1 MNRVLKK
8 AKSKEVTYFST
19 FDADDPL
26 LCIPETSAETEKRI
40 FTWNLLCRIFTKNKL
55 MFNALVLYD
64 CLSVFVHS
72 FKYNYL
78 APEGEADDEY
88 REWLDVRMSSSE
100 SFQQLRDRMDQM
112 ISNINL
118 RGAHTLTM
126 TNFRSAILK
135 AVKTNSYW
143 MPIEAQAEM
152 NRWTI
157 TEILNRFTEYGKKE
171 VISQRK
177 MCLSPEDE
185 AAALKKKKQ
194 SDHHRNQ
201 VLNNKAA
208 KAIKATERA
217 AIASAKAATAATLAA
232 SAQGAPKAT
241 VKTRECFNHKKWGL
255 CPRGND
261 CNFKHDPQDG
271 PRDAT
276 SVPDGYKCRFCDKNH

>member
-1 MNRVLKK
+1 
-8 AKSKEVTYFST
+8 
-19 FDADDPL
+19 
-26 LCIPETSAETEKRI
+26 
-40 FTWNLLCRIFTKNKL
+40 

-100 SFQQLRDRMDQM
+100 SFQHLRDRMDLM

-177 MCLSPEDE
+177 MCLSLLLPM
-185 AAALKKKKQ
+185 
-194 SDHHRNQ
+194 
-201 VLNNKAA
+201 
-208 KAIKATERA
+208 
-217 AIASAKAATAATLAA
+217 
-232 SAQGAPKAT
+232 
-241 VKTRECFNHKKWGL
+241 
-255 CPRGND
+255 
-261 CNFKHDPQDG
+261 
-271 PRDAT
+271 
-276 SVPDGYKCRFCDKNH
+276 CR